1 MKHYIKKIGV
11 LLLVLINI
19 LLFSKS
25 YIFAE
30 ENIEKHILILN
41 SYHQGYKWT
50 DDVVKG
56 IESVLDNSGNVIR
69 IEYMDTKVIKDKE
82 YLKNLYELYRH
93 KYSNSKFDVILVS
106 DNDAYE
112 FLKLYHEELFPD
124 TPIIVCGLNEYD
136 QYITEENNLFTGI
149 AENVD
154 VRSTIDLAMQL
165 HPNIEN
171 IYVISDK
178 SLFGDINEEDVK
190 EIERLYFRK
199 IKFEYIKEDSIDE
212 VLNIVKNIPPNSIIL
227 QTAIFKGEFGELIPV
242 EIGSKLI
249 YEKAKVPLYSC
260 WKMQLGGGVIGGKM
274 IDGYNQGK
282 IIANMAVEIFSGKNV
297 AEIPFV
303 EDSISEYTFDYNLLK
318 EFNININGLP
328 KESKFINMPSSSLKV
343 EKSLIYL
350 CGIIIIIFLSIVNY
364 RRLKN
369 IEKLRK
375 TEKELKREKKILKSI
390 LDSTVDGILVTDIKK
405 NIIHGNDSLTK
416 ILGIQ
421 QEYLDLKN
429 RKKFENHIRSIVIN
443 PDEVI
448 NWLIESIENLFDSN
462 YIIKLKDGRVFEG
475 LSKAFI
481 IDEKLSGGVWSLRD
495 ITKKREMERLEKE
508 VEIKEKLLEEAKK
521 YDLMKDEFF
530 ATISHELKTP
540 LNIILGVVQLIDKLY
555 CGNESIVYNE
565 KLNTYTKISKQNC
578 YRLLKL
584 INNLI
589 DITKIDSG
597 FMNLNLEN
605 HNIINIVEDITMSIA
620 EYVGSKGIKLVFDT
634 EVEEKILAFDAD
646 KLERI
651 MLNLFSNAIKFTKSG
666 GSIYVNIFD
675 RKDKV
680 IISVKDTGIG
690 IPDYM
695 REQIF
700 DRFRQV
706 DSSLSRQAEGSG
718 IGLALVKSIIEL
730 HNGKIELISKIG
742 KGSEFI
748 IELPVTLLEEDISQN
763 KKESFIQSKVER
775 ISIEFSDI
783 YS

>member
-1 MKHYIKKIGV
+1 MKRYIKKAV
-11 LLLVLINI
+11 LSLLVLINI
-19 LLFSKS
+19 LLLSNS

-30 ENIEKHILILN
+30 GNIEKHILILN
-41 SYHQGYKWT
+41 SYHQGYTWT
-50 DDVVKG
+50 DDIIKG
-56 IESVLDNSGNVIR
+56 IKSVLDDTENVIR

-82 YLKNLYELYRH
+82 HLKNLYELYKH
-93 KYSNSKFDVILVS
+93 KYKDSKFDVILAS

-112 FLKLYHEELFPD
+112 FLKSYHEELFPD
-124 TPIIVCGLNEYD
+124 TPIIVCGLNQYD
-136 QYITEENNLFTGI
+136 QYITKNDNLFTGI
-149 AENVD
+149 SENVD
-154 VRSTIDLAMQL
+154 VKSTIDLAMKL
-165 HPNIEN
+165 HPNTEN
-171 IYVISDK
+171 IYVISDN
-178 SLFGDINEEDVK
+178 SLFGDINEEIIK
-190 EIERLYFRK
+190 EIEALYFK
-199 IKFEYIKEDSIDE
+199 EIKFDYIKEDSIDK
-212 VLNIVKNIPPNSIIL
+212 VINIIKDIPVNSIIF
-227 QTAIFKGEFGELIPV
+227 QTAIFKDKFGELVPV

-249 YEKAKVPLYSC
+249 YEKTKVPLYSC
-260 WKMQLGGGVIGGKM
+260 WKMQLGGGVVGGRM
-274 IDGYNQGK
+274 IDAYNQGQ
-282 IIANMAVEIFSGKNV
+282 IIANMAVEILRGKNIS
-297 AEIPFV
+297 EIPFI
-303 EDSISEYTFDYNLLK
+303 EESISEYTFDYNLLK
-318 EFNININGLP
+318 EFNINIDRLP
-328 KESKFINMPSSSLKV
+328 KESKFINMPVSSLKI

-364 RRLKN
+364 SRLNN
-369 IEKLRK
+369 IKKLRK
-375 TEKELKREKKILKSI
+375 IEKELKREKKILKSI
-390 LDSTVDGILVTDIKK
+390 LDSTVDGILVADTQK
-405 NIIHGNDSLTK
+405 NIIHGNDSLNK

-421 QEYLDLKN
+421 QEHLDIKN
-429 RKKFENHIRSIVIN
+429 SHEFENYIRSIVIN
-443 PDEVI
+443 SEEVI
-448 NWLIESIENLFDSN
+448 NWLIESIENIFDST

-481 IDEKLSGGVWSLRD
+481 IDEKLSGSIWSLRD
-495 ITKKREMERLEKE
+495 ITKKREMEKLEKE
-508 VEIKEKLLEEAKK
+508 VEIKEMLLEEAKK
-521 YDLMKDEFF
+521 CELMKDQFF

-540 LNIILGVVQLIDKLY
+540 LNIILGVVQLINELY
-555 CGNESIVYNE
+555 CDKKSIVYHE

-605 HNIINIVEDITMSIA
+605 HNIISNVEDITMSIA
-620 EYVGSKGIKLVFDT
+620 EYVGSKGIELVFDT
-634 EVEEKILAFDAD
+634 EVEEKIVAFDAD

-651 MLNLFSNAIKFTKSG
+651 MLNLFSNAIKFTKHG
-666 GSIYVNIFD
+666 GAIHVNIFD

-718 IGLALVKSIIEL
+718 IGLSLVKSIIEL
-730 HNGKIELISKIG
+730 HNGKIKVISEIG

-748 IELPVTLLEEDISQN
+748 IELPVKVLAEDISEN
-763 KKESFIQSKVER
+763 KVDNFIQSKVER